1 MKKNILKIIGS
12 TILTFTVIS
21 IAAFGVVF
29 AQEESKGE
37 FQNGGGGR
45 LVGTW
50 DARVAITNC
59 QTGAEIRS
67 FDSIGTFM
75 FGGTMLDSTSG
86 IPQALKTPGHGVWS
100 HVWGNTYKFSFKSF
114 GFDAAGNF
122 TGWTIIR
129 HEAVL
134 DPRGDEYSSS
144 GTAEFYAPN
153 GTLVGT
159 GCSATTAVRFE

>member
-1 MKKNILKIIGS
+1 MKKNILKIIGG
-12 TILTFTVIS
+12 TILTFAVIS
-21 IAAFGVVF
+21 TIAFGIVS
-29 AQEESKGE
+29 AQDKSE
-37 FQNGGGGR
+37 FQGGGGR

-86 IPQALKTPGHGVWS
+86 MPQALKTPGHGVWS

-114 GFDAAGNF
+114 SFDPAGNF

>member
-1 MKKNILKIIGS
+1 MKTNFVKIIGG
-12 TILTFTVIS
+12 TMLILAIIS
-21 IAAFGVVF
+21 LVAYGIVF
-29 AQEESKGE
+29 AQDKSD
-37 FQNGGGGR
+37 FQSGGR
-45 LVGTW
+45 LEGTW

-67 FDSIGTFM
+67 FASIGTFM
-75 FGGTMLDSTSG
+75 FGGTMIDSTSG
-86 IPQALKTPGHGVWS
+86 MPQALKTPGHGVWS
-100 HVWGNTYKFSFKSF
+100 HVAGNTYKFSFKSF
-114 GFDAAGNF
+114 GFDPAGVF

-134 DPRGDEYSSS
+134 DSKGSEYASS

>member
-1 MKKNILKIIGS
+1 MKSSILKIVGGS
-12 TILTFTVIS
+12 VLTFAVVS
-21 IAAFGVVF
+21 LVAFGTIF
-29 AQEESKGE
+29 AQEEKAE
-37 FQNGGGGR
+37 LQNGGGGR
-45 LVGTW
+45 LEGTW
-50 DARVAITNC
+50 NVRVAITNC

-67 FDSIGTFM
+67 FPSIGTFM

-86 IPQALKTPGHGVWS
+86 MPQALKTPGHGVWN
-100 HVWGNTYKFSFKSF
+100 HVAGNTYKFSFKSF
-114 GFDAAGNF
+114 SFDAAGSF

-134 DPRGDEYSSS
+134 DAKGDAYTSA

-153 GTLVGT
+153 GSLLGT